1 MMSSIKLI
9 GGFLSLLA
17 MSIIFIELFF
27 DINVNKW
34 ILSLAYLVLAAMI
47 IYTTKEYQRNK
58 ARKK

>member
-1 MMSSIKLI
+1 MSSIKLI